1 MKYWGCLCSL
11 LMRPG
16 RKKKEVRREARVLQ
30 DVIVQITQ
38 NIDLQLEWT

>member
-1 MKYWGCLCSL
+1 
-11 LMRPG
+11 MRPG